1 MNKVIRGKRYDT
13 ETAERID
20 SWSYSNPRDFDYVH
34 EVLYRKRGGE
44 FFVYGEGGARS
55 KYSRQV
61 EQNCWSGG
69 EEIRPLT
76 DEEAREWV
84 EEHCDGDTY
93 ERLFGVIEDGEAV
106 LTVMLPQSAKDKISK
121 IARSQNRTMSEVIRR
136 MIEKM

>member
-13 ETAERID
+13 ETAEFID
-20 SWSYSNPRDFDYVH
+20 SWSYAYPRDFDYVR

-44 FFVYGEGGARS
+44 FFVHGEGGARS

-84 EEHCDGDTY
+84 EEHCDADTY
-93 ERLFGVIEDGEAV
+93 EKLFTLDDTEESVR
-106 LTVMLPQSAKDKISK
+106 VMLTAAEKDKLAK
-121 IARSQNRTMSEVIRR
+121 YARSVNRTMSEVIRR
-136 MIEKM
+136 YIATL